1 MLFCPY
7 CLRRQKA
14 SDEEPN
20 FTDVAG
26 FQPIDEPNKKKMLLK
41 IHSHGCGRV
50 FIAILDTK
58 KGEYIACF
66 KLPQEE
72 WVKSIFRRARI

>member
-7 CLRRQKA
+7 CLRKQETP
-14 SDEEPN
+14 DEEKD
-20 FTDVAG
+20 FTDVIG
-26 FQPIDEPNKKKMLLK
+26 FHSTDNSNKKKMTLK

-50 FIAILDTK
+50 FIAISDLK
-58 KGEYIACF
+58 QGVCIACF

-72 WVKSIFRRARI
+72 WVKTIFRRSRI